1 MNQEQTQYNSG
12 ISAQELARQRAQRL
26 KLQEMRVMQQRDQEM
41 QKQAYTK
48 QMAQGVQ
55 ASHHD
60 MPKSEAQKK
69 QEIKH
74 IQRQISKKIQN
85 QELQNIA
92 DDVTDVFLSSKMA
105 MPVQVAKIAIDS
117 RAALKDY
124 HSKWWLVAT
133 VLAIVKD
140 TIGDLSVFFGLML
153 SLYFLIFLM
162 GGGFVK
168 KYLKKKILI
177 LVILMI
183 ISFIPIVNII
193 VPETLIAVFVRWD
206 GSRKAAE
213 KGKNN
218 LKIIGENIE

>member
-1 MNQEQTQYNSG
+1 MNSEQKQYNG
-12 ISAQELARQRAQRL
+12 GVTVEELARQREQRL
-26 KLQEMRVMQQRDQEM
+26 RLREMRIAQNSDQET
-41 QKQAYTK
+41 QKRAYTQK
-48 QMAQGVQ
+48 IAQGVQ
-55 ASHHD
+55 ASQHEV
-60 MPKSEAQKK
+60 PKSETQKK
-69 QEIKH
+69 QEIKQ
-74 IQRQISKKIQN
+74 IQRQISKKIKD
-85 QELQNIA
+85 QELQAIA
-92 DDVTDVFLSSKMA
+92 DDVTDVFLSSKIA

-140 TIGDLSVFFGLML
+140 TIGDLSIFFGLML

-177 LVILMI
+177 LVILII

-193 VPETLIAVFVRWD
+193 IPETLIAVFVRWD
-206 GSRKAAE
+206 GSRKAAA
-213 KGKNN
+213 KARNN
-218 LKIIGENIE
+218 LNKIAEM